1 VLRSVWSRAW
11 VCCCLGLLAV
21 STIARAETYR
31 YAGVERLVAV
41 GDAHGAYDRF
51 SRLLL
56 ETGIVD
62 ENLQWTGGK
71 THFVDLGDFLDRGP
85 GSRKIMDLLMRLQ
98 TQAEKSGGRV
108 HVLLGNHE
116 LMNLTGDLRYVS
128 DEEYLS
134 YTDLEDAEERRS
146 AREYF
151 DSLPEDAR
159 SRPFDE
165 AYPPGFFGH
174 RQAFSSAGKYGKWLR
189 SLPFVIVINATVFTH
204 GGLPRLVAE
213 LGLEGTNQTLAG
225 NLASYELT
233 WAQIRQDIGLV
244 LPATFRQRPRLARS
258 SSLPIVD
265 TFKDLY
271 WKPLFSPEGPLW
283 AREDSMC
290 LPVTVEQ
297 ELDAALAKLG
307 ADTLVVG
314 HTVTPDNRISTRLGG
329 RVIMLDTGMLAS
341 SYTGGIA
348 SALVMEKGRK
358 TASYLGQGSGHEI
371 LPVPRRVGF
380 RPGQMSDDELEDFLV
395 NAEIVNMETLGHGIT
410 RPKRVT
416 LEREGVRLRA
426 IFKDVSHN
434 EKRMGNTVVE
444 FADHWYN
451 EVAAYRL
458 DRLLDLQVVP
468 VTVEREIEGKRG
480 SLQFWVEGLIN
491 WRTVTEQGLEPG
503 DWCSMEPQYQLLK
516 VFDALIYNLDR
527 TQENLTFLKSD
538 WILVLIDH
546 SRTFT
551 GKPRILQ
558 KNQSDYLLVTPAMA
572 RRLRGLD
579 HTQLEAVMPPYLSQ
593 GQMRALLTRRDI
605 LLRDY
610 LEEQSTLEAPGDNAQ
625 DGSH

>member
-1 VLRSVWSRAW
+1 MLRSVAIRAW
-11 VCCCLGLLAV
+11 FWCCLWLLAV
-21 STIARAETYR
+21 SNIARAETYR
-31 YAGVERLVAV
+31 YEGVERLVAV
-41 GDAHGAYDRF
+41 GDAHGAYDQF

-56 ETGIVD
+56 ETGVID
-62 ENLQWTGGK
+62 EQLQWSGGK
-71 THFVDLGDFLDRGP
+71 THFVDLGDFMDRGP

-98 TQAEKSGGRV
+98 VEAEQSGGRV

-128 DEEYLS
+128 DQEYLA
-134 YTDLEDAEERRS
+134 YTDLEDAEDRQI

-151 DSLPEDAR
+151 DSQPEDAHSR
-159 SRPFDE
+159 SFDE
-165 AYPPGFFGH
+165 VYPPGYFGH
-174 RQAFSSAGKYGKWLR
+174 RRAFSAAGKYGKWLR
-189 SLPFVIVINATVFTH
+189 SLPFLIVINATAFTH
-204 GGLPRLVAE
+204 GGLPGLVSD
-213 LGLEGTNQTLAG
+213 LGLEGTNQSLAAD
-225 NLASYELT
+225 LASYELT
-233 WAQIRQDIGLV
+233 WAKIRQDIGLV
-244 LPATFRQRPRLARS
+244 LPTTFRQRPRLARS

-271 WKPLFSPEGPLW
+271 WKPLFTPEGPLW

-297 ELDAALAKLG
+297 SLDEALARLG

-341 SYTGGIA
+341 AYPGGAA
-348 SALVMEKGRK
+348 SALLMEKGGK
-358 TASYLGQGSGHEI
+358 SATYLGQGSGHEI
-371 LPVPRRVGF
+371 LPVPRRVGP
-380 RPGQMSDDELEDFLV
+380 RPGQMSDDELEDFLI
-395 NAEIVNMETLGHGIT
+395 NAEIVKVETLGKGIT

-416 LEREGVRLRA
+416 LEREGMRLRG
-426 IFKDVSHN
+426 IFKDVSFN
-434 EKRMGNTVVE
+434 ETRMGNTVVE

-468 VTVEREIEGKRG
+468 VTVEREIEGRRG

-491 WRTVTEQGLEPG
+491 WRTVAEQGLEPG
-503 DWCSMEPQYQLLK
+503 DWCAMEPQYQLLK

-527 TQENLTFLKSD
+527 TQENLTFAKSD
-538 WILVLIDH
+538 WILILIDH
-546 SRTFT
+546 SRAFA

-558 KNQSDYLLVTPAMA
+558 KNQSDYLQVTPAMA
-572 RRLRGLD
+572 RRLQGLNSE
-579 HTQLEAVMPPYLSQ
+579 QLETVLSPYLSQ
-593 GQMRALLTRRDI
+593 SQIRGLLARRDI

-610 LEEQSTLEAPGDNAQ
+610 MEK
-625 DGSH
+625 

>member
-1 VLRSVWSRAW
+1 MLRSVWTRAW
-11 VCCCLGLLAV
+11 LCCCLGLLAV

-31 YAGVERLVAV
+31 YKGVERLVAV

-56 ETGIVD
+56 ETGVVD
-62 ENLQWTGGK
+62 EHLQWSGGK
-71 THFVDLGDFLDRGP
+71 THFVDLGDFVDRGP
-85 GSRKIMDLLMRLQ
+85 GSRKIMDLLLRLQ
-98 TQAEKSGGRV
+98 TQAEQSGGRV

-128 DEEYLS
+128 DQEYLS
-134 YTDLEDAEERRS
+134 YTDLEDADERRA

-159 SRPFDE
+159 SRSFDE
-165 AYPPGFFGH
+165 AYPPGYFGH
-174 RQAFSSAGKYGKWLR
+174 RRAFSASGKYGKWLR
-189 SLPFVIVINATVFTH
+189 SLPFLVVINATAFTH
-204 GGLPRLVAE
+204 GGLPRLVTE
-213 LGLEGTNQTLAG
+213 LGLAGANQALSRD
-225 NLASYELT
+225 LASYEST
-233 WAQIRQDIGLV
+233 WTQIRQDIGLV
-244 LPATFRQRPRLARS
+244 LPTTFRQRPRLARS
-258 SSLPIVD
+258 SSLPVVD
-265 TFKDLY
+265 TFKELY
-271 WKPLFSPEGPLW
+271 WGPLFSPEGPLW
-283 AREDSMC
+283 AREDSIC

-297 ELDAALAKLG
+297 ELDAALARLG

-314 HTVTPDNRISTRLGG
+314 HTVTFNNKISTRLGG

-341 SYTGGIA
+341 SYTGGKA
-348 SALVMEKGRK
+348 SALVMEKGGK
-358 TASYLGQGSGHEI
+358 SATYLGQGSGHEI
-371 LPVPRRVGF
+371 LPVPRQVGP
-380 RPGQMSDDELEDFLV
+380 RPGQMSDDELEDFLS
-395 NAEIVNMETLGHGIT
+395 NAEIVKIETLGSGIT

-416 LEREGVRLRA
+416 LERGGVRLRG
-426 IFKDVSHN
+426 IFKDVSYN

-468 VTVEREIEGKRG
+468 VTVEREIEGRRG

-491 WRTVTEQGLEPG
+491 WRTVAEQGLEPG
-503 DWCSMEPQYQLLK
+503 DWCAMEPQYQLLK

-527 TQENLTFLKSD
+527 TQENLTFEKSD

-546 SRTFT
+546 SRAFA

-572 RRLRGLD
+572 RRLQGLD
-579 HTQLEAVMPPYLSQ
+579 QEQLETVMSPFLSQ
-593 GQMRALLTRRDI
+593 GQIRGLLARRDI

-610 LEEQSTLEAPGDNAQ
+610 MEKSPTGESESDNAQ
-625 DGSH
+625 SENR